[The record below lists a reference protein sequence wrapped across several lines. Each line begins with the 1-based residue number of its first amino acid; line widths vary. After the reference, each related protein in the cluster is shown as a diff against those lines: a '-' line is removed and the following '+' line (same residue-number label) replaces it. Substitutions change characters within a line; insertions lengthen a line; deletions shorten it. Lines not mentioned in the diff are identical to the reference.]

1 MATQASFGDMP
12 VRDFVA
18 ALSAKQPTPGGGA
31 AAAALRARN
40 AALEADLQRARED
53 ATFVLS
59 QLDKAEA
66 ENERLQAELVRVTDI
81 LAAREA
87 ELLAAKGLDSPED
100 ETF

>member
-1 MATQASFGDMP
+1 MTGRAPGLRS
-12 VRDFVA
+12 
-18 ALSAKQPTPGGGA
+18 PTKDD
-31 AAAALRARN
+31 AAALEKRA
-40 AALEADLQRARED
+40 AGLEADLQRARED
-53 ATFVLS
+53 ATFVLA

>member
-1 MATQASFGDMP
+1 MNWPLDSF
-12 VRDFVA
+12 A
-18 ALSAKQPTPGGGA
+18 
-31 AAAALRARN
+31 
-40 AALEADLQRARED
+40 
-53 ATFVLS
+53 

-66 ENERLQAELVRVTDI
+66 ENERLQAELVRATDI